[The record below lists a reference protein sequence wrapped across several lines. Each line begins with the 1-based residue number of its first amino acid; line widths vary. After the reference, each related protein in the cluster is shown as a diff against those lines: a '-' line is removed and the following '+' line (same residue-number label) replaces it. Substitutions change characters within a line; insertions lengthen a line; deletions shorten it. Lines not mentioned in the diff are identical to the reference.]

1 LVFAGILR
9 PVAFDRASGATR
21 WARSSSCSGAG
32 ESTPALHGGRLYPL
46 GDNGAIY
53 DAAAGA
59 TVGSADFQGAPG
71 FGDGV
76 AYVPW
81 RGGIVAADAV
91 TWATRWAAAGAGAG
105 TPLIAA
111 SSLFAGSET
120 GFVAALSRSDGAVRW
135 CASTGGSPW

>member
-1 LVFAGILR
+1 LQEFCAPWRLTVRAARRAGR
-9 PVAFDRASGATR
+9 GRAA
-21 WARSSSCSGAG
+21 AAAAG
-32 ESTPALHGGRLYPL
+32 STPALHGGRLYPL

-53 DAAAGA
+53 DAATGA
-59 TVGSADFQGAPG
+59 TVGSADLQGAPG

-81 RGGIVAADAV
+81 QGGIVATDAV

-111 SSLFAGSET
+111 SSLCAGSET

-135 CASTGGSPW
+135 CASTAGEPW